1 MTACYNCNTN
11 SRMASA
17 MAPACTSA
25 SFSVVSF
32 GSTVFAVLIFIAL
45 ACLIIGAVPVAVISL
60 ALILIA
66 TGMNKTKACD
76 AQI

>member
-1 MTACYNCNTN
+1 MAACYNCTTN

-25 SFSVVSF
+25 SFFVVSF

>member
-1 MTACYNCNTN
+1 MAVCYHGNTN

-25 SFSVVSF
+25 SFFVVSF

-45 ACLIIGAVPVAVISL
+45 ACLIIGTVPVAIISL

-66 TGMNKTKACD
+66 MGMNKTKARD

>member
-1 MTACYNCNTN
+1 MAVCYHGNTN

-17 MAPACTSA
+17 MAPACTTA
-25 SFSVVSF
+25 SFSVVNF

-45 ACLIIGAVPVAVISL
+45 SLIIGAVPVALIIL
-60 ALILIA
+60 AIIILGSM
-66 TGMNKTKACD
+66 GMNKTKACD

>member
-1 MTACYNCNTN
+1 MTAGYNCTTN

-45 ACLIIGAVPVAVISL
+45 ACLISGAVPVAAISL

-66 TGMNKTKACD
+66 TGMNKTKARD